1 MIHIVLSIAL
11 AVLVGCS
18 ATVSPETK
26 IETRPVVTTPFDT
39 HIKKLNKY
47 YKDKYRGQPQS
58 R

>member
-1 MIHIVLSIAL
+1 MIYLIVLGLFIF
-11 AVLVGCS
+11 GC
-18 ATVSPETK
+18 AKPPVVE
-26 IETRPVVTTPFDT
+26 IETRPVNETSFDS